1 MNEKVKK
8 LIDEK
13 TLIMNNMIEEK
24 ESLEY
29 QVEDL
34 KNDIREI
41 YKDVISEIYEIDY
54 EQMEEWERS
63 NSGVIDMYITE
74 MNEKYITEMNERAE
88 YMKMKMK
95 EGN

>member
-13 TLIMNNMIEEK
+13 TLIMKNMREEK
-24 ESLEY
+24 ERLEW
-29 QVEDL
+29 QIEEL
-34 KNDIREI
+34 ENDIREI
-41 YKDVISEIYEIDY
+41 YKDAISEIYQIDY
-54 EQMEEWERS
+54 EQMEEWERG

-74 MNEKYITEMNERAE
+74 MNERAE
-88 YMKMKMK
+88 YMTMKMK

>member
-13 TLIMNNMIEEK
+13 TLIMNNMREEK
-24 ESLEY
+24 ERLEW
-29 QVEDL
+29 QIEEL
-34 KNDIREI
+34 ENDIREI
-41 YKDVISEIYEIDY
+41 YKDAISEIYQIDY
-54 EQMEEWERS
+54 EQMEEWERG

-74 MNEKYITEMNERAE
+74 MNERAE
-88 YMKMKMK
+88 YMTMKMK